1 MASAEA
7 IAGYVGAG
15 LTAAMIAG
23 AYAQSASESVRGR
36 LRLRRARRR
45 AQQAHLTAVAAA
57 EDDEKFSPPRIEAD
71 VRVMLG
77 LVERSWATSD
87 SSVFGDRPDAEALT
101 RWAREKQSRY
111 GEGVGL
117 KAIRRID
124 LLRVV
129 NREGAQSDR
138 AEVWLTLELQVG
150 HGTDSF
156 LVDRLTWR
164 RATLEERWT
173 LGCRDGEWA
182 LLEVSPDP
190 RSDGSLSG
198 ALIAG
203 GWADETRLRADA
215 FHELAEAD
223 PRASAAHTWRC
234 EDVPAAGRIRDLSVL
249 DGRYATP
256 FIEATLARIVDAW
269 TDIAVAGVGPLR
281 DVASDEAIELL
292 AHPARAP
299 KEHLRVRDLSLDRWE
314 VAELEDTQAG
324 PRLTI
329 ALQITGVR
337 YVASRHNGRRLAGSD
352 HHAHP
357 IQLTWTLA
365 GHPAQPAWTL
375 IHTTDP
381 AAEIPGVEPQPEPRK
396 GLLAFLRA
404 LFR

>member
-7 IAGYVGAG
+7 VAGYVGAG
-15 LTAAMIAG
+15 LTAAVIAG
-23 AYAQSASESVRGR
+23 VYAQSASESVRGR
-36 LRLRRARRR
+36 VQLRRARHR
-45 AQQAHLTAVAAA
+45 AQRARLTAVEAA
-57 EDDEKFSPPRIEAD
+57 EDDEKFSPTRLEAD

-77 LVERSWATSD
+77 LVERAWATSD
-87 SSVFGDRPDAEALT
+87 SSAFGDRPDADVLT
-101 RWAREKQSRY
+101 RWAHEKQSRY
-111 GEGVGL
+111 GQGVGL
-117 KAIRRID
+117 KEIRRVD
-124 LLRVV
+124 LLGVV
-129 NREGAQSDR
+129 NREGTQSDR
-138 AEVWLTLELQVG
+138 AEVWLTLELKVG
-150 HGTDSF
+150 HGADSF
-156 LVDRLTWR
+156 LIDRLTWR
-164 RATLEERWT
+164 RATVEERWT
-173 LGCRDGEWA
+173 LGRRDDEWA
-182 LLEVSPDP
+182 LLEVSADP
-190 RSDGSLSG
+190 RSNGSLPG

-223 PRASAAHTWRC
+223 PRASAAHTWRD
-234 EDVPAAGRIRDLSVL
+234 EDVSPAERVRDLSVL

-256 FIEATLARIVDAW
+256 FIETTLLRIVDAW
-269 TDIAVAGVGPLR
+269 NDIAVAGVGPLR
-281 DVASDEAIELL
+281 DVASEEAIELL
-292 AHPARAP
+292 SHPARAP

-314 VAELEDTQAG
+314 VAALKDTQAG
-324 PRLTI
+324 PRLTV
-329 ALQITGVR
+329 ALRVTGVR